1 MDDYDSEEED
11 VVNEIPT
18 PISPTKSISSPTKRK
33 TILRSRRNLCKQPSK
48 SGMICKYIFQNYSHH
63 LKMFLNPN

>member
-11 VVNEIPT
+11 VINEMPA
-18 PISPTKSISSPTKRK
+18 PISPNKSNSSPTKRK

-48 SGMICKYIFQNYSHH
+48 SGMICKFIFRVIC
-63 LKMFLNPN
+63 LI